1 VLSAASQKVV
11 ALHHFGGCPNS
22 GVRMDLIHRQIGTLL

>member
-1 VLSAASQKVV
+1 VI

-22 GVRMDLIHRQIGTLL
+22 GVRIDLIYRQIAALL